1 MVIADSTGHGGAL
14 SGRLKR
20 QRQGKDI
27 MDEKLREIQSLI
39 NQAVRFV
46 TTDIWRMPLSEMPLG
61 KNFFITQLR
70 IFFLALRGVREDQ
83 LQLRAPALTLFSA
96 FSIIPALALAFS
108 IARGFGLEMYVERQ
122 LQIALTGREE
132 VLNWLLELTR
142 TFLTEFREGLLAV
155 FGTVLLLYTIT
166 MLLVHI
172 ERSFNEIWQ
181 VSRGRTL
188 ARKFTDY
195 FAIMFI
201 APLFFIMA
209 GAATVFINAQIQ
221 ETGSAIL
228 SPLLLL
234 LVRFLP
240 YLLIW
245 IVFTL
250 IYIVMPNTSVKF
262 TAALYAGIIAG
273 TIFQAVQW
281 IYIKFQIGVSTY
293 NALYGSFA
301 ALPLLLLWMQVSWLV
316 VLFGAELSYAKHN
329 VAKYE
334 FEAETRNISPLNRKV
349 LALYILHHLVQN
361 FQQGNKPQTPGQ
373 ISRNLE
379 IPNNLVRNILNE
391 LEAVRLISQIR
402 TEKPSETAYQ
412 PAIDIQAITIRMV
425 LERLDQKGLNILIAK
440 PSPLLNK
447 LKRTLEEFYAAQQD
461 SAGDRHLKD
470 L

>member
-1 MVIADSTGHGGAL
+1 
-14 SGRLKR
+14 
-20 QRQGKDI
+20 
-27 MDEKLREIQSLI
+27 
-39 NQAVRFV
+39 
-46 TTDIWRMPLSEMPLG
+46 
-61 KNFFITQLR
+61 
-70 IFFLALRGVREDQ
+70 
-83 LQLRAPALTLFSA
+83 
-96 FSIIPALALAFS
+96 
-108 IARGFGLEMYVERQ
+108 VERQ

-142 TFLTEFREGLLAV
+142 TFLTEFSEGLLAV
-155 FGTVLLLYTIT
+155 FGTILLLYTIT

-234 LVRFLP
+234 LVRILP

-245 IVFTL
+245 TVFTL
-250 IYIVMPNTSVKF
+250 VYIVMPNTSVKF
-262 TAALYAGIIAG
+262 SSALYAGIIAG
-273 TIFQAVQW
+273 TIFQIVQW
-281 IYIKFQIGVSTY
+281 VYIKFQIGVSTY

-349 LALYILHHLVQN
+349 LVLYILHLLVQS
-361 FQQGNKPQTPGQ
+361 FQQGHKPQTPGQ
-373 ISRNLE
+373 ISRSLE
-379 IPNNLVRNILNE
+379 IPNNLVRKILNE
-391 LEAVRLISQIR
+391 LEEVNLISQIS
-402 TEKPSETAYQ
+402 TEKPSATAYQ

-425 LERLDQKGLNILIAK
+425 LERLDQKGLDILIAK
-440 PSPLLNK
+440 PSPRLNT
-447 LKRTLEEFYAAQQD
+447 LKNILKDFYAAQQGSD
-461 SAGDRHLKD
+461 CDRLLKD

>member
-1 MVIADSTGHGGAL
+1 
-14 SGRLKR
+14 
-20 QRQGKDI
+20 
-27 MDEKLREIQSLI
+27 
-39 NQAVRFV
+39 
-46 TTDIWRMPLSEMPLG
+46 
-61 KNFFITQLR
+61 
-70 IFFLALRGVREDQ
+70 
-83 LQLRAPALTLFSA
+83 
-96 FSIIPALALAFS
+96 
-108 IARGFGLEMYVERQ
+108 
-122 LQIALTGREE
+122 
-132 VLNWLLELTR
+132 
-142 TFLTEFREGLLAV
+142 
-155 FGTVLLLYTIT
+155 

-447 LKRTLEEFYAAQQD
+447 LKRTLEEFYAAQLD